1 MFKGMPVL
9 SENVEAKLSFRGA
22 CLMGLDPWQV
32 EVAVLCSGV
41 PLKLEDEEN
50 QLNGRGVAA
59 AAFCSVLFAVG
70 WNQS

>member
-1 MFKGMPVL
+1 ML
-9 SENVEAKLSFRGA
+9 KLNSQLQGSLFNGFGP
-22 CLMGLDPWQV
+22 LEV